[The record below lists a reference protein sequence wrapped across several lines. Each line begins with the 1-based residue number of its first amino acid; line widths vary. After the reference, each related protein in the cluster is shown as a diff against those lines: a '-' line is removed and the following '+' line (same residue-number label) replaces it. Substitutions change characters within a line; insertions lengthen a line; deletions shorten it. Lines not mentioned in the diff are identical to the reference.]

1 MAINLSRYLLI
12 KNNAL
17 FIARY
22 TASPATVL
30 TPYSVHLFVQTI
42 LHDEISTLFFKSL
55 ENFEPIS
62 GQPTDSDLVEICKI
76 LSQILLVIPYDEENG
91 IHNLV
96 GLIQDTTTYAT
107 DYTTAFLFPKKPAD
121 YDASI
126 MYDKKAPIRAKKEAI
141 RKAHLQYLT
150 TY

>member
-1 MAINLSRYLLI
+1 MVINLSRYLLI

-62 GQPTDSDLVEICKI
+62 AQPTDSDLVEICKI

-96 GLIQDTTTYAT
+96 GLTQDTIMYAT
-107 DYTTAFLFPKKPAD
+107 DYTAAFRCPRNPEI
-121 YDASI
+121 YDMSI
-126 MYDKKAPIRAKKEAI
+126 KDDEKAPVRSRKRAIYKVRIRD
-141 RKAHLQYLT
+141 
-150 TY
+150 